1 MVVMQSEKVDGEKYL
16 ISMQS
21 DDREGVTSPEG
32 TIRVKVDKSCEW
44 LKVILICPCFIDI
57 ISDNSHVTQAP
68 LSYALA
74 ANSGKCVNFENF

>member
-32 TIRVKVDKSCEW
+32 TIRVKVDKSYDW
-44 LKVILICPCFIDI
+44 LKVLF
-57 ISDNSHVTQAP
+57 
-68 LSYALA
+68 Y
-74 ANSGKCVNFENF
+74 